1 MRSPRIISLAFAV
14 SLSLFGCGGGGGS
27 SSLGAPPT
35 GGGTSP
41 QPTVTSTTPGSQALC
56 VLPNT
61 VITITF
67 SQNLTAGSV
76 RADNFTLRTAA
87 GSPVTGTVASVDR
100 TASFTPSSVLAAN
113 TSYTAI
119 LTPDAVGG
127 STPAPYVWS
136 FTTAAATT
144 SGNYRVCW
152 QAVSDARLT
161 GYRIYYSTS
170 SPVTTAAP
178 NRVVGNVTTSE
189 FTPAELGVSGQTI
202 YIAVTANS
210 GSPAEESALS
220 TQSIVV
226 IQ

>member
-1 MRSPRIISLAFAV
+1 MRSPRVIPLAFTMG
-14 SLSLFGCGGGGGS
+14 LSLFGCGGGGGG
-27 SSLGAPPT
+27 SSLSAPPG

-41 QPTVTSTTPGSQALC
+41 QPTVSSTTPSSQAIC
-56 VLPNT
+56 VLPST
-61 VITITF
+61 VVSIIF
-67 SQNLTAGSV
+67 SQTLTAGSV

-87 GSPVTGTVASVDR
+87 GSPVAGTVASVNR
-100 TASFTPSSVLAAN
+100 TASFTPSGALAAN
-113 TSYTAI
+113 TSYTAT
-119 LTPDAVGG
+119 LVPDAVGG
-127 STPAPYVWS
+127 STPTPYVWS

-144 SGNYRVCW
+144 SGNFRVCW

-161 GYRIYYSTS
+161 GYRVYYSTS

-220 TQSIVV
+220 TQAIVV